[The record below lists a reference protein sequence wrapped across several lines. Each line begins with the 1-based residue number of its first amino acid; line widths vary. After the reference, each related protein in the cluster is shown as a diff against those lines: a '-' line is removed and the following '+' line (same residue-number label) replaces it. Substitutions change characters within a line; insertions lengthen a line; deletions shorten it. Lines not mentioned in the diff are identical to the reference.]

1 MYKTK
6 NEEGKTVYV
15 SLSKHSKYSQG
26 GIMQSKKYRAGGQNP
41 PQKKPT
47 YGPPKPPG
55 YKEPSKE
62 EMKERKDEASY
73 NKMRK
78 ELDRELSS
86 MKKRGATEDQ
96 INKYADKMIS
106 AWARNR

>member
-1 MYKTK
+1 MK
-6 NEEGKTVYV
+6 
-15 SLSKHSKYSQG
+15 
-26 GIMQSKKYRAGGQNP
+26 KKYRAGGQNP
-41 PQKKPT
+41 PQNKPT

-62 EMKERKDEASY
+62 EMKERQDEASY

-78 ELDRELSS
+78 ELDRELAS

-106 AWARNR
+106 AWARNRWWSTEARHIQGEAETGKIWFV